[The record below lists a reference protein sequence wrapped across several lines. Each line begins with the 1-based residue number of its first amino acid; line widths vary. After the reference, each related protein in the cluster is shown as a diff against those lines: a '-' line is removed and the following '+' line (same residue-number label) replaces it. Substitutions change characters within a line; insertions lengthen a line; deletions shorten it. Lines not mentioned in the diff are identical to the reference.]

1 MKVIGTGKVRIGFKL
16 RVDDSLRT
24 SGLAVRDVKIKS
36 DDGDVKLKR
45 SIQERTGMVEVEVYL
60 SGKKK
65 KKSKDRGN
73 SQQVKNT
80 KLLHLVV
87 LRLQDLKQ

>member
-45 SIQERTGMVEVEVYL
+45 SIKREVVVEVELLV
-60 SGKKK
+60 GKEKEK
-65 KKSKDRGN
+65 IKGSGN

-87 LRLQDLKQ
+87 LQLQDLKP